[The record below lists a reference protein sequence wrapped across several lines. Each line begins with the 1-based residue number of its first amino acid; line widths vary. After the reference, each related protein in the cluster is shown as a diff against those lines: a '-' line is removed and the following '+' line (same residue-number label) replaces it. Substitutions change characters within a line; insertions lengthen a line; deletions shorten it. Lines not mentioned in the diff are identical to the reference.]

1 MPAGREQE
9 RRTFFLC
16 ALGHSVFLKR
26 REAID
31 GYGVSLPLAAVLLV
45 CIRADKKASA
55 RCFSYIFTDCV
66 GREKGKPASHYSLWH
81 HSLYACQGIGS
92 ERVLHFS
99 LLLFHRFIFKGLV
112 KGDKEVPMTLTLNGG
127 VYSMHVRRSGARAH
141 RWFFFAPIVVPSSIS
156 GDRGVPLSVSL
167 FTRRRHF

>member
-26 REAID
+26 GAAID

-45 CIRADKKASA
+45 CMRADKKASA

-81 HSLYACQGIGS
+81 HFLYACQGIGS
-92 ERVLHFS
+92 ERVLHFY

-141 RWFFFAPIVVPSSIS
+141 RWFCFAPIVVPSSMS